1 MTFSAKRQE
10 YRSLDTFTDLY
21 RILTG
26 TLDTLLTL
34 KGNDW
39 DSGYYCWPL
48 VAKKELWILVVIS
61 LATTGTL
68 DTTTDL

>member
-1 MTFSAKRQE
+1 MPKDGG
-10 YRSLDTFTDLY
+10 LDTFTDLY
-21 RILTG
+21 WILTG

-39 DSGYYCWPL
+39 DPGYYYWPL
-48 VAKKELWILVVIS
+48 VAKKELWILVQIS
-61 LATTGTL
+61 LAMTGTL